1 MEDKKFCKYCG
12 EKIDIDTI
20 VCPKCGRQLKLVS
33 KPEQEPETEE
43 KMYELKVE
51 EEINVQKTEKTKF
64 YLEKWFM
71 WLMLVFIAPVGIFLM
86 WKYHGGMKKS
96 VKVILSVVFGLFFIL
111 VLVSNLNNDDAGV
124 DDIDN
129 VGDSQTK
136 ITDVVDV
143 KQVEVADFSKMSET
157 EATEW
162 CKNNG
167 LKLTVNQDYS
177 DKTDKGGVIKQSI
190 KAGEKV
196 NEGSSIT
203 ITYSLGKEPS
213 REYKNALIKAKGY
226 AEVMNMSKQAI
237 YDQLVSSY
245 GEGFEKD
252 AAQYAIDNLDYDW
265 NKNALIKAKSY
276 RDMMNM
282 SKSAIYDQLISSYGE
297 KFTKEEAQ
305 YAIDHLDD

>member
-12 EKIDIDTI
+12 EKIDVDAI

-33 KPEQEPETEE
+33 QPEKGPHAGE
-43 KMYELKVE
+43 KIEVK
-51 EEINVQKTEKTKF
+51 KTEKPKF

-71 WLMLVFIAPVGIFLM
+71 WVMLVFFAPVGVFLM
-86 WKYHGGMKKS
+86 WKYHGNMKKG
-96 VKVILSVVFGLFFIL
+96 VKVILTVVFSLFFIL
-111 VLVSNLNNDDAGV
+111 VIVSNLNNDDIAV
-124 DDIDN
+124 DDFDD
-129 VGDSQTK
+129 VGDNQTNL
-136 ITDVVDV
+136 TDVVDV
-143 KQVEVADFSKMSET
+143 NQVEVADFSKMSEA

-162 CKNNG
+162 CKKNG
-167 LKLTVNQDYS
+167 LKLTAKQDYS
-177 DKTDKGGVIKQSI
+177 DKTDKGGIIKQSV

-213 REYKNALIKAKGY
+213 REYKNALIKAKSY

-237 YDQLVSSY
+237 YDQLISSY

-252 AAQYAIDNLDYDW
+252 AAQYAIDNLEYDW
-265 NKNALIKAKSY
+265 NRNALIKAKSY